1 MEEKVGSF
9 STVYRQKAHQPVTEV
24 PLRMMTL
31 LMQRSLW
38 ILRMMVA
45 EIRILAGPRVGLT
58 KAAGR
63 GPLLQPRRRQ
73 DAIKSLVI
81 IMTVMHP
88 ALQVVE
94 VDMLHKLSLK

>member
-1 MEEKVGSF
+1 M
-9 STVYRQKAHQPVTEV
+9 R
-24 PLRMMTL
+24 
-31 LMQRSLW
+31 RSLW

-58 KAAGR
+58 RAAAAAGR
-63 GPLLQPRRRQ
+63 GPLLQPRRSQ
-73 DAIKSLVI
+73 DAITSLVI
-81 IMTVMHP
+81 IMTVMNP